1 LQKEQNRTNR
11 EAYVEG
17 LDSDQLFL
25 SLFDE
30 DVDGKKLNKTPGAD
44 LLLADFHD
52 KFVVICKKMYEF
64 GKVEKEVRD
73 KEVQEFWK
81 CLSEAKNANT
91 IEATAHIEAFN
102 EYKKKVYIYSNY
114 ASSPYCKSI

>member
-1 LQKEQNRTNR
+1 M
-11 EAYVEG
+11 EG